1 MLTKKSGQVW
11 MISKEKGDTDKDND
25 IYVLLRPDK
34 SFMSE
39 TWIVMHDSIEKRWDI
54 MTMMNDI
61 LVVDV

>member
-1 MLTKKSGQVW
+1 